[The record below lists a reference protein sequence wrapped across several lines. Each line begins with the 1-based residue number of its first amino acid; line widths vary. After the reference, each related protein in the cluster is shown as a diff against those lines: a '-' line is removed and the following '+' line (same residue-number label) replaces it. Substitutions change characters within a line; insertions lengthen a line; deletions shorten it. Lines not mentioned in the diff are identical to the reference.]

1 MPEFFANLLAR
12 IAFPL
17 IRYWILHWSD
27 QWLAK
32 SIRVMRRIVYAFS
45 GDQMVLN
52 AFNDLIGIF
61 ETGGWETELVRKI
74 VRETTPE
81 YAITILRSILR
92 KD

>member
-1 MPEFFANLLAR
+1 MPEFLANLLAR

-17 IRYWILHWSD
+17 IRYWILRRSD
-27 QWLAK
+27 RRLAK
-32 SIRVMRRIVYAFS
+32 SIRVMRRIAFAFT
-45 GDQMVLN
+45 GDQMVLT
-52 AFNDLIGIF
+52 ALADAAEIF
-61 ETGGWETELVRKI
+61 EQGGWGTELLRKM